1 MSEIRVNVEGAPE
14 AVAKFFKE
22 MGQTQFIKGDKTTF
36 VETLLPPINIENGIQ
51 ISGSAQVGGEAL
63 STTEEKK
70 TRKPR
75 QKKEDK
81 VEVTE
86 ETPDPEFEG
95 VPGEDEN
102 IVVTGKF
109 PNVEGLFDNLPKAE
123 TLEFP
128 PLKPI
133 DTVEEV
139 IEAQVTEREIIEEKV
154 EETVKNEQDIPE
166 REISLPEVKE
176 ALKEYGLWV
185 VEQGN
190 ESHYAKEYLVALLRK
205 YGKVEASKDLDAE
218 GRNAVFHAAVNRV
231 PMEELEE
238 FK

>member
-22 MGQTQFIKGDKTTF
+22 MGQTQISRENLCNEVSEEVINAYCDH
-36 VETLLPPINIENGIQ
+36 VVNETAEPK
-51 ISGSAQVGGEAL
+51 
-63 STTEEKK
+63 EEKK

-75 QKKEDK
+75 QKKGGK

-86 ETPDPEFEG
+86 EAPDPEFEG

-109 PNVEGLFDNLPKAE
+109 PIVEGLFDNLPKAE
-123 TLEFP
+123 TLEFH

-133 DTVEEV
+133 DTGEEV

-190 ESHYAKEYLVALLRK
+190 ESHSAKEYLVALLRK

-218 GRNAVFHAAVNRV
+218 GRNAVFHAAVDRV

>member
-22 MGQTQFIKGDKTTF
+22 MGQTQISRENLCNEVSEEVINAYCDH
-36 VETLLPPINIENGIQ
+36 VVNETAEPK
-51 ISGSAQVGGEAL
+51 
-63 STTEEKK
+63 EEKK

-95 VPGEDEN
+95 VPG
-102 IVVTGKF
+102 
-109 PNVEGLFDNLPKAE
+109 
-123 TLEFP
+123 
-128 PLKPI
+128 
-133 DTVEEV
+133 EEV

-190 ESHYAKEYLVALLRK
+190 ESHSAKEYLVALLRK

-218 GRNAVFHAAVNRV
+218 GRNAVFHAAVDRV

>member
-22 MGQTQFIKGDKTTF
+22 MGQTQISRENLCNE
-36 VETLLPPINIENGIQ
+36 VSEEVINAYCDHVVN
-51 ISGSAQVGGEAL
+51 EAAEPK
-63 STTEEKK
+63 EEKK

-86 ETPDPEFEG
+86 EAPDPEFEG
-95 VPGEDEN
+95 VPGED
-102 IVVTGKF
+102 
-109 PNVEGLFDNLPKAE
+109 
-123 TLEFP
+123 
-128 PLKPI
+128 
-133 DTVEEV
+133 V

-154 EETVKNEQDIPE
+154 EETAKNEQDIPE

-190 ESHYAKEYLVALLRK
+190 ESHSAKEYLVAMLRK

-218 GRNAVFHAAVNRV
+218 GRNAVFNAAVDRV
-231 PMEELEE
+231 PMEELEG

>member
-22 MGQTQFIKGDKTTF
+22 MGQTQISRENLCNEVSEEVINAYCDH
-36 VETLLPPINIENGIQ
+36 VVNETAEPK
-51 ISGSAQVGGEAL
+51 
-63 STTEEKK
+63 EEKK

-86 ETPDPEFEG
+86 EAPDPEFEG
-95 VPGEDEN
+95 VPG
-102 IVVTGKF
+102 
-109 PNVEGLFDNLPKAE
+109 
-123 TLEFP
+123 
-128 PLKPI
+128 
-133 DTVEEV
+133 EEV

-154 EETVKNEQDIPE
+154 EETVKNEHDIPE

-190 ESHYAKEYLVALLRK
+190 ESHSAKEYLVALLRK

-218 GRNAVFHAAVNRV
+218 GRNAVFHAAVDRV

>member
-22 MGQTQFIKGDKTTF
+22 MGQTQISRENLCNE
-36 VETLLPPINIENGIQ
+36 VSEEVINAYCDHVVN
-51 ISGSAQVGGEAL
+51 EAAEPK
-63 STTEEKK
+63 EEKK

-86 ETPDPEFEG
+86 EAPDPEFEG
-95 VPGEDEN
+95 VPG
-102 IVVTGKF
+102 
-109 PNVEGLFDNLPKAE
+109 
-123 TLEFP
+123 
-128 PLKPI
+128 
-133 DTVEEV
+133 EEV

-154 EETVKNEQDIPE
+154 EETAKNEQDIPE

-190 ESHYAKEYLVALLRK
+190 ESHSAKEYLVALLRK

-218 GRNAVFHAAVNRV
+218 GRNAVFNAAVGRV

>member
-22 MGQTQFIKGDKTTF
+22 MGQTQISR
-36 VETLLPPINIENGIQ
+36 ENLCNEV
-51 ISGSAQVGGEAL
+51 SEEVVNAYCDHVVNEAAEPK
-63 STTEEKK
+63 EEKK

-86 ETPDPEFEG
+86 ESPDPEFEG
-95 VPGEDEN
+95 VPG
-102 IVVTGKF
+102 
-109 PNVEGLFDNLPKAE
+109 
-123 TLEFP
+123 
-128 PLKPI
+128 
-133 DTVEEV
+133 EEV

-190 ESHYAKEYLVALLRK
+190 ESHSAKEYLVALLRK

-218 GRNAVFHAAVNRV
+218 GRNAVFNAAVDRV
-231 PMEELEE
+231 PMEALEE
-238 FK
+238 WK

>member
-22 MGQTQFIKGDKTTF
+22 MGQTQISRENLCNE
-36 VETLLPPINIENGIQ
+36 VSEEVINAYCDHVVN
-51 ISGSAQVGGEAL
+51 EAAEPK
-63 STTEEKK
+63 EEKK

-75 QKKEDK
+75 QEKEDK
-81 VEVTE
+81 VEVIE
-86 ETPDPEFEG
+86 ESPDPEFEG
-95 VPGEDEN
+95 VPG
-102 IVVTGKF
+102 
-109 PNVEGLFDNLPKAE
+109 
-123 TLEFP
+123 
-128 PLKPI
+128 
-133 DTVEEV
+133 EEV

-176 ALKEYGLWV
+176 ALKEYGLWI

-190 ESHYAKEYLVALLRK
+190 ESHSAKEYLVALLRK

-218 GRNAVFHAAVNRV
+218 GRNAVFHAAVDRV

>member
-22 MGQTQFIKGDKTTF
+22 MGQTQISRENLCNE
-36 VETLLPPINIENGIQ
+36 VSEEVINAYCDHVVN
-51 ISGSAQVGGEAL
+51 EAA
-63 STTEEKK
+63 EPRVEKK

-86 ETPDPEFEG
+86 EAPDPEFEG
-95 VPGEDEN
+95 VPG
-102 IVVTGKF
+102 
-109 PNVEGLFDNLPKAE
+109 
-123 TLEFP
+123 
-128 PLKPI
+128 
-133 DTVEEV
+133 EEV

-190 ESHYAKEYLVALLRK
+190 ESHSAKEYLVALLRK

-218 GRNAVFHAAVNRV
+218 GRNAVFHAAVARV
-231 PMEELEE
+231 RMEELEE

>member
-1 MSEIRVNVEGAPE
+1 MSDIRVNVEGAPE

-22 MGQTQFIKGDKTTF
+22 MGQTQFIGGDKTTF
-36 VETLLPPINIENGIQ
+36 VETNLSTTNDENGVQ
-51 ISGSAQVGGEAL
+51 ISGIAQVGGEIL
-63 STTEEKK
+63 PTTEEKK

-75 QKKEDK
+75 QKKEEK

-86 ETPDPEFEG
+86 ESPDPEFEG
-95 VPGEDEN
+95 VPG
-102 IVVTGKF
+102 
-109 PNVEGLFDNLPKAE
+109 
-123 TLEFP
+123 
-128 PLKPI
+128 
-133 DTVEEV
+133 EEV
-139 IEAQVTEREIIEEKV
+139 IEAQVTEREIIEEKA

-190 ESHYAKEYLVALLRK
+190 ESHSAKEYLVALLRK

-218 GRNAVFHAAVNRV
+218 GRNAVFHAAVDRV

>member
-22 MGQTQFIKGDKTTF
+22 MGQTQISRENLCNEVSEEVINAYCDH
-36 VETLLPPINIENGIQ
+36 VVNETAEPK
-51 ISGSAQVGGEAL
+51 
-63 STTEEKK
+63 EEKK

-86 ETPDPEFEG
+86 EAPDPEFEG
-95 VPGEDEN
+95 VPG
-102 IVVTGKF
+102 
-109 PNVEGLFDNLPKAE
+109 
-123 TLEFP
+123 
-128 PLKPI
+128 
-133 DTVEEV
+133 EEV

-154 EETVKNEQDIPE
+154 EETAKNEQDIPE

-190 ESHYAKEYLVALLRK
+190 ESHSAKEYLVALLRK

-218 GRNAVFHAAVNRV
+218 GRNAVFNAAVDRV

>member
-22 MGQTQFIKGDKTTF
+22 MGQTQISRENLCNEVSEEVINAYCDH
-36 VETLLPPINIENGIQ
+36 VVNETAEPK
-51 ISGSAQVGGEAL
+51 
-63 STTEEKK
+63 EEKK

-86 ETPDPEFEG
+86 EAPDPEFEG
-95 VPGEDEN
+95 VPG
-102 IVVTGKF
+102 
-109 PNVEGLFDNLPKAE
+109 
-123 TLEFP
+123 
-128 PLKPI
+128 
-133 DTVEEV
+133 EEV

-154 EETVKNEQDIPE
+154 EETAKNEQDIPE

-190 ESHYAKEYLVALLRK
+190 ESHSAKEYLVALLRK
-205 YGKVEASKDLDAE
+205 YGKVEASKDHDAE
-218 GRNAVFHAAVNRV
+218 GRNAVFNAAVDRV
-231 PMEELEE
+231 PMEEFEG

>member
-22 MGQTQFIKGDKTTF
+22 MGQTQISRENLCNEVSEEVINAYCDH
-36 VETLLPPINIENGIQ
+36 VVNETAEPK
-51 ISGSAQVGGEAL
+51 
-63 STTEEKK
+63 EEKK

-86 ETPDPEFEG
+86 EAPDPEFEG
-95 VPGEDEN
+95 VPG
-102 IVVTGKF
+102 
-109 PNVEGLFDNLPKAE
+109 
-123 TLEFP
+123 
-128 PLKPI
+128 
-133 DTVEEV
+133 EEV

-190 ESHYAKEYLVALLRK
+190 ESHSAKEYLVALLRK

-218 GRNAVFHAAVNRV
+218 GRNAVFNAAVDRV

>member
-22 MGQTQFIKGDKTTF
+22 MGQTQLSRENLCNE
-36 VETLLPPINIENGIQ
+36 VSEEVINAYCDHVVN
-51 ISGSAQVGGEAL
+51 EAA
-63 STTEEKK
+63 EPRVEKK

-86 ETPDPEFEG
+86 EAPDPEFEG
-95 VPGEDEN
+95 VPG
-102 IVVTGKF
+102 
-109 PNVEGLFDNLPKAE
+109 
-123 TLEFP
+123 
-128 PLKPI
+128 
-133 DTVEEV
+133 EEV

-154 EETVKNEQDIPE
+154 EETAKNEQDIPE

-185 VEQGN
+185 VEMGH
-190 ESHYAKEYLVALLRK
+190 ESHSAKEYLVALLRK

-218 GRNAVFHAAVNRV
+218 GRNAVFNAAVDRV

>member
-22 MGQTQFIKGDKTTF
+22 MGQTQISRENLCNE
-36 VETLLPPINIENGIQ
+36 VSEEVINAYCDHVVN
-51 ISGSAQVGGEAL
+51 EAAEPK
-63 STTEEKK
+63 EEKK

-75 QKKEDK
+75 QKKENK

-86 ETPDPEFEG
+86 ESPDPEFEG
-95 VPGEDEN
+95 VPG
-102 IVVTGKF
+102 
-109 PNVEGLFDNLPKAE
+109 
-123 TLEFP
+123 
-128 PLKPI
+128 
-133 DTVEEV
+133 EEV

-190 ESHYAKEYLVALLRK
+190 ESHSAKEYLVALLRK

-218 GRNAVFHAAVNRV
+218 GRNAVFNAAVDRV
-231 PMEELEE
+231 PMEALEE
-238 FK
+238 WK

>member
-22 MGQTQFIKGDKTTF
+22 MGQTQISRENLCNE
-36 VETLLPPINIENGIQ
+36 VSEEVINAYCDHVVN
-51 ISGSAQVGGEAL
+51 EAAEPK
-63 STTEEKK
+63 EEKK

-86 ETPDPEFEG
+86 EAPDPEFEG
-95 VPGEDEN
+95 VPG
-102 IVVTGKF
+102 
-109 PNVEGLFDNLPKAE
+109 
-123 TLEFP
+123 
-128 PLKPI
+128 
-133 DTVEEV
+133 EEV

-154 EETVKNEQDIPE
+154 EETAKNEQDIPE

-190 ESHYAKEYLVALLRK
+190 ESHSAKEYLVALLRK
-205 YGKVEASKDLDAE
+205 YGKAEASKDLDAE
-218 GRNAVFHAAVNRV
+218 GRNAVFYAAVDRV

>member
-22 MGQTQFIKGDKTTF
+22 MGQTQISRENLCNE
-36 VETLLPPINIENGIQ
+36 VSEEVINAYCDHVVN
-51 ISGSAQVGGEAL
+51 EAAEPK
-63 STTEEKK
+63 EEKK

-86 ETPDPEFEG
+86 EAPDPEFEG
-95 VPGEDEN
+95 VPG
-102 IVVTGKF
+102 
-109 PNVEGLFDNLPKAE
+109 
-123 TLEFP
+123 
-128 PLKPI
+128 
-133 DTVEEV
+133 EEV

-190 ESHYAKEYLVALLRK
+190 ESHSAKEYLVALLRK
-205 YGKVEASKDLDAE
+205 YGNVEASKDLDAE
-218 GRNAVFHAAVNRV
+218 GRNAVFNAAVDRV
-231 PMEELEE
+231 PMEELEG

>member
-22 MGQTQFIKGDKTTF
+22 MGQTQISRENLCNE
-36 VETLLPPINIENGIQ
+36 VSEEVINAYCDHVVN
-51 ISGSAQVGGEAL
+51 EAAEL
-63 STTEEKK
+63 KEEKK

-86 ETPDPEFEG
+86 ESPDPEFEG
-95 VPGEDEN
+95 VPG
-102 IVVTGKF
+102 
-109 PNVEGLFDNLPKAE
+109 
-123 TLEFP
+123 
-128 PLKPI
+128 
-133 DTVEEV
+133 EEV

-154 EETVKNEQDIPE
+154 EETAKNEQDIPE

-190 ESHYAKEYLVALLRK
+190 ESHSAKEYLVALLRK

-218 GRNAVFHAAVNRV
+218 GRNAVFNAAVDRV

>member
-22 MGQTQFIKGDKTTF
+22 MGQTQFIEGDKTTF
-36 VETLLPPINIENGIQ
+36 VEALLPPINNENGVQ
-51 ISGSAQVGGEAL
+51 VSGIAQAGEEVL
-63 STTEEKK
+63 PTTEEKK

-75 QKKEDK
+75 QKKEYK

-86 ETPDPEFEG
+86 ESPDPEFEG
-95 VPGEDEN
+95 VPG
-102 IVVTGKF
+102 
-109 PNVEGLFDNLPKAE
+109 
-123 TLEFP
+123 
-128 PLKPI
+128 
-133 DTVEEV
+133 EEV

-154 EETVKNEQDIPE
+154 GETAKNEQDIPE

-190 ESHYAKEYLVALLRK
+190 ESHSAKEYLVALLRK

>member
-22 MGQTQFIKGDKTTF
+22 MGQTQFSRENLCNE
-36 VETLLPPINIENGIQ
+36 VSEEVINAYCDHVVN
-51 ISGSAQVGGEAL
+51 EAAEPK
-63 STTEEKK
+63 EEKK

-86 ETPDPEFEG
+86 ESPDPEFEG
-95 VPGEDEN
+95 VPG
-102 IVVTGKF
+102 
-109 PNVEGLFDNLPKAE
+109 
-123 TLEFP
+123 
-128 PLKPI
+128 
-133 DTVEEV
+133 EEV

-190 ESHYAKEYLVALLRK
+190 ESHSAKEYLVALLRK

-218 GRNAVFHAAVNRV
+218 GRNAVFNAAVGRV

>member
-22 MGQTQFIKGDKTTF
+22 MGQTQISRENLCNEVSEEVINAYCDH
-36 VETLLPPINIENGIQ
+36 VVNETAEPK
-51 ISGSAQVGGEAL
+51 
-63 STTEEKK
+63 EEKK

-86 ETPDPEFEG
+86 EAPDPEFEG
-95 VPGEDEN
+95 VPG
-102 IVVTGKF
+102 
-109 PNVEGLFDNLPKAE
+109 
-123 TLEFP
+123 
-128 PLKPI
+128 
-133 DTVEEV
+133 EEV

-190 ESHYAKEYLVALLRK
+190 ESHSAKEYLVALLRK

-218 GRNAVFHAAVNRV
+218 GRNAVFHAAVDRV

>member
-14 AVAKFFKE
+14 AVARFFKE
-22 MGQTQFIKGDKTTF
+22 MGQTQRIGGDKTTF
-36 VETLLPPINIENGIQ
+36 VETNLSTTNDENGVQ
-51 ISGSAQVGGEAL
+51 ISGIAQVGGEIL
-63 STTEEKK
+63 PTTEEKK

-86 ETPDPEFEG
+86 ESPDPEFEG
-95 VPGEDEN
+95 VPG
-102 IVVTGKF
+102 
-109 PNVEGLFDNLPKAE
+109 
-123 TLEFP
+123 
-128 PLKPI
+128 
-133 DTVEEV
+133 EEV

-154 EETVKNEQDIPE
+154 EETAKNEQDIPE

-190 ESHYAKEYLVALLRK
+190 ESHSAKEYLVALLRK

-218 GRNAVFHAAVNRV
+218 GRNAVFHAAVDRV

>member
-1 MSEIRVNVEGAPE
+1 MSDIRVNVEGAPE

-22 MGQTQFIKGDKTTF
+22 MGQTQFIGGDKTTF
-36 VETLLPPINIENGIQ
+36 VETNLSTTNDENGVQ
-51 ISGSAQVGGEAL
+51 ISGIAQVGGEIL
-63 STTEEKK
+63 PTTEEKK

-75 QKKEDK
+75 QKKEEK

-95 VPGEDEN
+95 VPGE
-102 IVVTGKF
+102 
-109 PNVEGLFDNLPKAE
+109 
-123 TLEFP
+123 
-128 PLKPI
+128 
-133 DTVEEV
+133 EV
-139 IEAQVTEREIIEEKV
+139 IEAQVTEREIIEEKA
-154 EETVKNEQDIPE
+154 EEAVKNEQDIPE

-190 ESHYAKEYLVALLRK
+190 ESHSAKEYLVALLRK

-218 GRNAVFHAAVNRV
+218 GRNAVFHAAVDRV

>member
-22 MGQTQFIKGDKTTF
+22 MGQTQISRENLCNEVSEEVINAYCDH
-36 VETLLPPINIENGIQ
+36 VVNETAEPK
-51 ISGSAQVGGEAL
+51 
-63 STTEEKK
+63 EEKK

-95 VPGEDEN
+95 VPGE
-102 IVVTGKF
+102 
-109 PNVEGLFDNLPKAE
+109 
-123 TLEFP
+123 
-128 PLKPI
+128 
-133 DTVEEV
+133 EV

-154 EETVKNEQDIPE
+154 EETAKNEQDIPE

-190 ESHYAKEYLVALLRK
+190 ESHSAKEYLVALLRK

-218 GRNAVFHAAVNRV
+218 GRNAVFNAAVGRV

>member
-22 MGQTQFIKGDKTTF
+22 MGQTQISRENLCNEVSEEVINAYCDHV
-36 VETLLPPINIENGIQ
+36 VE
-51 ISGSAQVGGEAL
+51 EAA
-63 STTEEKK
+63 EPRVEKK

-86 ETPDPEFEG
+86 EAPDPEFEG
-95 VPGEDEN
+95 VPG
-102 IVVTGKF
+102 
-109 PNVEGLFDNLPKAE
+109 
-123 TLEFP
+123 
-128 PLKPI
+128 
-133 DTVEEV
+133 EEV

-190 ESHYAKEYLVALLRK
+190 ESHSAKEYLVALLRK

-218 GRNAVFHAAVNRV
+218 GRNAVFHAAVDRV

>member
-22 MGQTQFIKGDKTTF
+22 MGQTQISRENLCNE
-36 VETLLPPINIENGIQ
+36 VSEEVINAYCDHVVN
-51 ISGSAQVGGEAL
+51 EAAEPK
-63 STTEEKK
+63 EEKK

-86 ETPDPEFEG
+86 EAPDPEFEG
-95 VPGEDEN
+95 VPG
-102 IVVTGKF
+102 
-109 PNVEGLFDNLPKAE
+109 
-123 TLEFP
+123 
-128 PLKPI
+128 
-133 DTVEEV
+133 EEV

-190 ESHYAKEYLVALLRK
+190 ESHSAKEYLVALLRK

-218 GRNAVFHAAVNRV
+218 GRNAVFNAAVGRV

>member
-22 MGQTQFIKGDKTTF
+22 MGQTQISRENLCNEVSEEVINAYCDH
-36 VETLLPPINIENGIQ
+36 VVNETAEPK
-51 ISGSAQVGGEAL
+51 
-63 STTEEKK
+63 EEKK

-95 VPGEDEN
+95 VPGE
-102 IVVTGKF
+102 
-109 PNVEGLFDNLPKAE
+109 
-123 TLEFP
+123 
-128 PLKPI
+128 
-133 DTVEEV
+133 EV

-154 EETVKNEQDIPE
+154 EETAKNEQDIPE

-190 ESHYAKEYLVALLRK
+190 ESHSAKEYLVALLRK

-218 GRNAVFHAAVNRV
+218 GRNAVFHAAVDRV

>member
-22 MGQTQFIKGDKTTF
+22 MGQTQFIENHVVEDRTPLNRIGDMKIAVNVDAESVYNKITEK
-36 VETLLPPINIENGIQ
+36 VSQDIDSKNDEPK
-51 ISGSAQVGGEAL
+51 
-63 STTEEKK
+63 EEKK

-86 ETPDPEFEG
+86 EAPDPEFEG
-95 VPGEDEN
+95 VPG
-102 IVVTGKF
+102 
-109 PNVEGLFDNLPKAE
+109 
-123 TLEFP
+123 
-128 PLKPI
+128 
-133 DTVEEV
+133 EEV

-185 VEQGN
+185 VEHGN
-190 ESHYAKEYLVALLRK
+190 ESHSAKEYLVALLRK
-205 YGKVEASKDLDAE
+205 YGKVEASKDLDSE
-218 GRNAVFHAAVNRV
+218 GRKGVFNAEVDRV

>member
-22 MGQTQFIKGDKTTF
+22 MGQTQISRENLCNEVSEGVINAYCDH
-36 VETLLPPINIENGIQ
+36 VVNETAEPK
-51 ISGSAQVGGEAL
+51 
-63 STTEEKK
+63 EEKK

-86 ETPDPEFEG
+86 EAPDPEFEG
-95 VPGEDEN
+95 VPG
-102 IVVTGKF
+102 
-109 PNVEGLFDNLPKAE
+109 
-123 TLEFP
+123 
-128 PLKPI
+128 
-133 DTVEEV
+133 EEV

-154 EETVKNEQDIPE
+154 EETAKNEQDIPE
-166 REISLPEVKE
+166 WEISLPEVKE

-190 ESHYAKEYLVALLRK
+190 ESHSAKEYLVALLRK

-218 GRNAVFHAAVNRV
+218 GRNAVFHAAVDRV

>member
-22 MGQTQFIKGDKTTF
+22 MGQTQISRENLCNE
-36 VETLLPPINIENGIQ
+36 VSEEVINAYCDHVVN
-51 ISGSAQVGGEAL
+51 EAAEPK
-63 STTEEKK
+63 EEKK

-86 ETPDPEFEG
+86 ESPDPEFEG
-95 VPGEDEN
+95 VPG
-102 IVVTGKF
+102 
-109 PNVEGLFDNLPKAE
+109 
-123 TLEFP
+123 
-128 PLKPI
+128 
-133 DTVEEV
+133 EEV

-190 ESHYAKEYLVALLRK
+190 ESHSAKEYLVALLRK

-218 GRNAVFHAAVNRV
+218 GRNAVFHAAVDRV

>member
-22 MGQTQFIKGDKTTF
+22 MGQTQISRENLCNE
-36 VETLLPPINIENGIQ
+36 VSEEVINAYCDHVVN
-51 ISGSAQVGGEAL
+51 EAAEPK
-63 STTEEKK
+63 EEKK

-81 VEVTE
+81 VEVIE
-86 ETPDPEFEG
+86 ESPDPEFEG
-95 VPGEDEN
+95 VPG
-102 IVVTGKF
+102 
-109 PNVEGLFDNLPKAE
+109 
-123 TLEFP
+123 
-128 PLKPI
+128 
-133 DTVEEV
+133 EEV

-190 ESHYAKEYLVALLRK
+190 ESHSAKEYLVALLRK

-218 GRNAVFHAAVNRV
+218 GRNAVFHAAVDRV

>member
-22 MGQTQFIKGDKTTF
+22 MGQTQFSRENLCNE
-36 VETLLPPINIENGIQ
+36 VSEEVIN
-51 ISGSAQVGGEAL
+51 AYCDHVVDEAA
-63 STTEEKK
+63 EPRVEKK

-86 ETPDPEFEG
+86 ESPDPEFEG
-95 VPGEDEN
+95 VPG
-102 IVVTGKF
+102 
-109 PNVEGLFDNLPKAE
+109 
-123 TLEFP
+123 
-128 PLKPI
+128 
-133 DTVEEV
+133 EEV

-190 ESHYAKEYLVALLRK
+190 ESHSAKEYLVALLRK

-218 GRNAVFHAAVNRV
+218 GRNAVFNAAVDRV
-231 PMEELEE
+231 PMEELEG

>member
-22 MGQTQFIKGDKTTF
+22 MGQTQISRENLCNE
-36 VETLLPPINIENGIQ
+36 VSEEVINAYCDHVVN
-51 ISGSAQVGGEAL
+51 EAAEPK
-63 STTEEKK
+63 EEKK

-86 ETPDPEFEG
+86 EAPDPEFEG
-95 VPGEDEN
+95 VPGEDKN
-102 IVVTGKF
+102 IVVTGEF
-109 PNVEGLFDNLPKAE
+109 PIEEGLFDNLPKAE

-133 DTVEEV
+133 DAGEEV

-190 ESHYAKEYLVALLRK
+190 ESHSAKEYLVALLRK

-218 GRNAVFHAAVNRV
+218 GRNAVFHAAVARV
-231 PMEELEE
+231 HMEELEE

>member
-22 MGQTQFIKGDKTTF
+22 MGQTQISRENLCNE
-36 VETLLPPINIENGIQ
+36 VSEEVINAYCDHVVN
-51 ISGSAQVGGEAL
+51 EAAEPK
-63 STTEEKK
+63 EEKK

-86 ETPDPEFEG
+86 EAPDPEFEG
-95 VPGEDEN
+95 VPG
-102 IVVTGKF
+102 
-109 PNVEGLFDNLPKAE
+109 
-123 TLEFP
+123 
-128 PLKPI
+128 
-133 DTVEEV
+133 EEV

-154 EETVKNEQDIPE
+154 EETAKNEQDIPE

-190 ESHYAKEYLVALLRK
+190 ESHSAKEYLVALLRK

-218 GRNAVFHAAVNRV
+218 GRNAVFHAAVDRV

>member
-22 MGQTQFIKGDKTTF
+22 MGQTQISRENLCNE
-36 VETLLPPINIENGIQ
+36 VSEEVIN
-51 ISGSAQVGGEAL
+51 AYCDHVVDEAA
-63 STTEEKK
+63 EPRVEKK

-86 ETPDPEFEG
+86 EAPDPEFEG
-95 VPGEDEN
+95 VPGED
-102 IVVTGKF
+102 
-109 PNVEGLFDNLPKAE
+109 
-123 TLEFP
+123 
-128 PLKPI
+128 
-133 DTVEEV
+133 V

-190 ESHYAKEYLVALLRK
+190 ESHSAKEYLVALLRK

-218 GRNAVFHAAVNRV
+218 GRNAVFNAAVDRV

>member
-22 MGQTQFIKGDKTTF
+22 MGQTQISRENLCNE
-36 VETLLPPINIENGIQ
+36 VSEEVINAYCDHVVN
-51 ISGSAQVGGEAL
+51 EAAEPK
-63 STTEEKK
+63 EEKK

-86 ETPDPEFEG
+86 ESPDPEFEG
-95 VPGEDEN
+95 VPGED
-102 IVVTGKF
+102 
-109 PNVEGLFDNLPKAE
+109 
-123 TLEFP
+123 
-128 PLKPI
+128 
-133 DTVEEV
+133 V
-139 IEAQVTEREIIEEKV
+139 IEVQVTEREIIEEKV
-154 EETVKNEQDIPE
+154 EETAKNEQDIPE

-190 ESHYAKEYLVALLRK
+190 ESHSAKEYLVALLRK

-218 GRNAVFHAAVNRV
+218 GRNAVFNAAVGRV